1 MNISLTAMSAVIV
14 TLQVAPD
21 MVVQP
26 TPQPP
31 NVCPALGVAVRATE
45 EPDGNAAEHV
55 VPQFMPVGALAI
67 TPFAPPIT
75 FTERLCVPPPCGQPR
90 LAGPSTVTAAELLT
104 IKLEPSLK
112 VAKMLATP
120 QLVFGLTT

>member
-1 MNISLTAMSAVIV
+1 MSAFIV

-31 NVCPALGVAVRATE
+31 NVCPILGAAVRATE
-45 EPDGNAAEHV
+45 EPDANAAEHV
-55 VPQFMPVGALAI
+55 VPQFMPAGALMI
-67 TPFAPPIT
+67 TQFAPPVT

-90 LAGPSTVTAAELLT
+90 LTGPSTVTTAELLT
-104 IKLEPSLK
+104 TKLEPSLK
-112 VAKMLATP
+112 VAKTSATP
-120 QLVFGLTT
+120 QPRLGETTPILVT

>member
-1 MNISLTAMSAVIV
+1 M
-14 TLQVAPD
+14 APGIGHP
-21 MVVQP
+21 VRPSRSIITVLRP
-26 TPQPP
+26 TPQRP
-31 NVCPALGVAVRATE
+31 NVCPAEGVAVRATE

-55 VPQFMPVGALAI
+55 VPQFMPVGALTI
-67 TPFAPPIT
+67 TPFAPPVT

-112 VAKMLATP
+112 VAKMSATP
-120 QLVFGLTT
+120 QPRLEIGRAHV